1 MAPGSVCGTVLV
13 VFGCLFLWGAGK
25 IYSAEKKREGFL
37 ACRDCQGEQNRIID
51 TDMRGWRFRGG
62 AEERQ

>member
-25 IYSAEKKREGFL
+25 IYSAEKKREGVL
-37 ACRDCQGEQNRIID
+37 SVPRLP
-51 TDMRGWRFRGG
+51 GG
-62 AEERQ
+62 AKPDY